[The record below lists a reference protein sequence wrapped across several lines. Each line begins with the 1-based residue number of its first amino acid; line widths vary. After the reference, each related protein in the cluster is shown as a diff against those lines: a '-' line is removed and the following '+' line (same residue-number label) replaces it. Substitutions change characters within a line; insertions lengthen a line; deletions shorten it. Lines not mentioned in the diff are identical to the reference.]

1 MLWNLRSLQISSICR
16 IFQTDRKDK
25 RSEKKRER
33 DTERDRERQRETD
46 KQQISSQFKPF
57 QYQGKKR
64 REKKWSQ
71 YKTRK
76 RKIKPKFDRIEK
88 DRLFSLFFEI
98 LVLNIICWN
107 TSVAVT
113 HILSKALPENIKS
126 RSFIMK
132 KLFRN

>member
-46 KQQISSQFKPF
+46 KQQISSQFKRF

-64 REKKWSQ
+64 REKNEVN
-71 YKTRK
+71 TRQERGK
-76 RKIKPKFDRIEK
+76 LNRNSIE
-88 DRLFSLFFEI
+88 
-98 LVLNIICWN
+98 
-107 TSVAVT
+107 
-113 HILSKALPENIKS
+113 
-126 RSFIMK
+126 
-132 KLFRN
+132 

>member
-64 REKKWSQ
+64 REKNEVN
-71 YKTRK
+71 TRQERGK
-76 RKIKPKFDRIEK
+76 LNRNSIE
-88 DRLFSLFFEI
+88 
-98 LVLNIICWN
+98 
-107 TSVAVT
+107 
-113 HILSKALPENIKS
+113 
-126 RSFIMK
+126 
-132 KLFRN
+132 

>member
-64 REKKWSQ
+64 REKDEVNARQERGKLNRNS
-71 YKTRK
+71 
-76 RKIKPKFDRIEK
+76 IE
-88 DRLFSLFFEI
+88 
-98 LVLNIICWN
+98 
-107 TSVAVT
+107 
-113 HILSKALPENIKS
+113 
-126 RSFIMK
+126 
-132 KLFRN
+132 